1 MKWIP
6 HAGPAILFGIF
17 SATTHLGA
25 ADKINTSY
33 ISTSP
38 GSSTVIWIA
47 KDARIFEKHG
57 LDATVIFISGSV
69 RGIQAILAGEIPVGE
84 GGGPGLASA
93 RLAGGDVV
101 AIAGNVNV
109 LPYYLVANPNIKRPE
124 DLRGKIGGTHIAGTT
139 AEFALKVGLKKIG
152 LEPNKDVTLR
162 VIGGS
167 TERMIALQKGIVQ
180 FTVVTEAGKAQAEK
194 LGYPMV
200 VDMASLQIPFPQ
212 NGVYT
217 STKLIR
223 ENPDLVRR
231 YMRAYVEAIQYYKG
245 HKEETLKIMRKYSRL
260 DDRKVLEEA
269 WDWHVRFIP
278 EAPYAPPE
286 GYQLILQ
293 DMATTNPKAAQA
305 NVKDYVDSRFVKELE
320 DSGFI
325 KNLYRKWR
333 SNRSSSS
340 IRSNCKRK
348 SADLNDWNV
357 LNGLNGLSRGQSF
370 SLAAC
375 KTCRIGSTS
384 ITSDDSCNFSS
395 RIASGTTAITSSSR
409 TW

>member
-1 MKWIP
+1 MKWIR
-6 HAGPAILFGIF
+6 HAGAAILLFIF
-17 SATTHLGA
+17 SATTHLDA

-38 GSSTVIWIA
+38 GSSTVIQVA
-47 KDARIFEKHG
+47 KEARIFDKHG

-84 GGGPGLASA
+84 GGGPGLTSA

-109 LPYYLVANPNIKRPE
+109 LPYYLVAHSSIKRAE

-167 TERMIALQKGIVQ
+167 TERMVALQKGIVQ

-231 YMRAYVEAIQYYKG
+231 YMRAYVEAIQYYKA
-245 HKEETLKIMRKYSRL
+245 HKEDTLKIMRKYSRL

-293 DMATTNPKAAQA
+293 DMATTNPKATQA

-325 KNLYRKWR
+325 KNLYRK
-333 SNRSSSS
+333 
-340 IRSNCKRK
+340 
-348 SADLNDWNV
+348 
-357 LNGLNGLSRGQSF
+357 
-370 SLAAC
+370 
-375 KTCRIGSTS
+375 
-384 ITSDDSCNFSS
+384 
-395 RIASGTTAITSSSR
+395 
-409 TW
+409 